1 MYMSDEE
8 TLARSGINAE
18 HTPTSLRADDSRPT
32 YFPVSLVKLVAM
44 NCCTLGAYQYYW
56 FYENWQLIQKR
67 ESMDIRPFWRTF
79 FAVVYC
85 FPLFEKIERTGD
97 LLNLR
102 QFISSNVLAGGW
114 VLLSVL
120 SMLPDPYWLVTFLSV
135 VFLVPVQQQINW
147 INERLA
153 PGHDP
158 NKNFTAWNILAVVVG
173 GSFFVLAVTITFF
186 AME

>member
-1 MYMSDEE
+1 MSDEKALE
-8 TLARSGINAE
+8 QSGIKAE
-18 HTPTSLRADDSRPT
+18 PNDLKLS
-32 YFPVSLVKLVAM
+32 YFPVSVAKLVVM

-56 FYENWQLIQKR
+56 FYENWQLIKKR
-67 ESMDIRPFWRTF
+67 ECLDIQPFWRTF

-85 FPLFEKIERTGD
+85 FPLFGKIEGTGN

-102 QFISSNVLAGGW
+102 QPISPDVLAGGW

-120 SMLPDPYWLVTFLSV
+120 SVLPEPYWLVTFLSV
-135 VFLVPVQQQINW
+135 VFLVPVQQQINL
-147 INERLA
+147 INERLT

-158 NKNFTAWNILAVVVG
+158 NKNFSAWNILAVVLG
-173 GSFFVLAVTITFF
+173 GSFFILAVIVTFV

>member
-1 MYMSDEE
+1 
-8 TLARSGINAE
+8 
-18 HTPTSLRADDSRPT
+18 
-32 YFPVSLVKLVAM
+32 
-44 NCCTLGAYQYYW
+44 
-56 FYENWQLIQKR
+56 
-67 ESMDIRPFWRTF
+67 
-79 FAVVYC
+79 VVYC

-102 QFISSNVLAGGW
+102 QSISSGVLAGGW

-173 GSFFVLAVTITFF
+173 GSFFVLAVTVTFF
-186 AME
+186 AMD